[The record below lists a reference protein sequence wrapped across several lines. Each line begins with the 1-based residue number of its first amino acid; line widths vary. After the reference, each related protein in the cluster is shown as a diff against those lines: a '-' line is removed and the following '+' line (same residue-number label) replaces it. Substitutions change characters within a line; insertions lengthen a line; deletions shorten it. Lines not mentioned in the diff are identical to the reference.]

1 MKRLTRIYIE
11 GIADRVL
18 TAYRNLPEIK
28 GTQLYRIDPEI
39 LLTKVLGL
47 NIEYAHLSLD
57 RTILGLTSFGEV
69 EVEAYDETDMDF
81 FLCLDGKTV
90 VVEKDLQ
97 MDTKMRGRCNFTTM
111 HEGSHQIFKML
122 FPSEYGAGAKATN
135 LHFYTANSLEKKPI
149 QDWEEWQANTLA
161 AAILLPEDLIKQGMF
176 LFGLGDKIECLNKL
190 YRREVYDR
198 FSALADFLGSSKQ
211 ALAIRMKRL
220 GLLEREY
227 LDNPFSMIE
236 VIKEV

>member
-1 MKRLTRIYIE
+1 LKRLTRNYIE
-11 GIADRVL
+11 SIADRVL
-18 TAYRNLPEIK
+18 TAYRNLPEFK

-57 RTILGLTSFGEV
+57 GTILGLTSFGEV
-69 EVEAYDETDMDF
+69 EVEVFDEADMDT

-90 VVEKDLQ
+90 VVEKELQ
-97 MDTKMRGRCNFTTM
+97 LDTKMRGRRNFTMM
-111 HEGSHQIFKML
+111 HECGHQVFKML
-122 FPSEYGAGAKATN
+122 FPTEYGAGNKARAV
-135 LHFYTANSLEKKPI
+135 HFYTANSEKKKPI

-161 AAILLPEDLIKQGMF
+161 SAILLPEDLIRQGMF
-176 LFGLGDKIECLNKL
+176 LFGLGERIEYLNKI
-190 YRREVYDR
+190 YRKEVYDR
-198 FSALADFLGSSKQ
+198 FAALADFLGSSKQ

-220 GLLEREY
+220 GLLEHEQ
-227 LDNPFSMIE
+227 LDNPYSMIE